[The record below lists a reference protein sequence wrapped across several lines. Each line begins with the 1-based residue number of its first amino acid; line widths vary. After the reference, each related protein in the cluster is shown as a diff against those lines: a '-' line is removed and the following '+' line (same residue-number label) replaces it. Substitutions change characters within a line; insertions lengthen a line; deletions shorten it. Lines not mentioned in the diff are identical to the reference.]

1 MEAVGAS
8 ASILTFITVAFS
20 VTQSIHSGLSAI
32 KDGPEV
38 IRSLTREIAQL
49 ESVLQRLKQIPFASI
64 NDIDKSQLKASAKR
78 CKGDLAELDHRLK
91 SLDVSTSDGRRGRLW
106 RKLKLCFSEKELDH
120 IRNAVQSHLHH
131 LTIQF
136 HIIQARQMSLTATQS
151 TQILSDLQHLKEEIA
166 ALRINSTA
174 TMVTEQGSLSTSGR
188 VTEVDDEEMGC
199 SPDTSLDES
208 INRLMRLLEKKPCVV
223 ESDDSEELLKDI
235 EHLLDCIRN
244 DAEPAESEGPRRFK
258 GIKAYGKYHP
268 IFSVDDD
275 QSNWY
280 VSVIYV
286 VVLLTSSG
294 ATISPEP
301 TDRRFLVSQERK
313 LKTIGTD
320 GGVMTFMT
328 ARRRRRPPP
337 EIGNEPSKNQSG
349 RAFLAK
355 LTYTS
360 WSSKKMLILSVEQV
374 QGLFNSVINMPPCFT
389 VCNILP
395 RDSVVF
401 DTTRCGSVKDLLQL
415 FERGK
420 ANLHDHDTYGWS
432 LLHHSVGNPPVLKFL
447 IEKGLDVDEVA
458 SRPDIGKQTY
468 GICLKHPYD
477 RTPLHLSLV
486 HGVAPDHYE
495 ALLNAGADV
504 TLQVQGSATAI
515 QWIANNDNEVSCLR
529 MEQTLC
535 KSPFAYADS
544 SDMRNQDLIP
554 RVCAESYISLSSEP
568 FQARRQIQ
576 ILLKNGYDINSPL
589 DGKTC
594 LHYLMTKEINPCL
607 DLILEFMDLL
617 IFVIENG
624 GDIWAVDDAGYLA
637 ANYAYDITCEADFL
651 FSPSLK
657 GDLWDSALSY
667 LGYDILRFRR
677 YYPRKARYMP
687 GYTRQDFEKLWQGRE
702 GDCPYWDDHSWPSSS
717 QNTIL
722 PFQRPGR
729 SNLCEACEICVTDPE
744 CFYCGVCLS
753 SFKYF
758 CEDDN
763 HQHDRLCPREQVAV
777 WELQEEDGKG
787 YWKLVY
793 FSGTISDYDVS
804 SSEDS
809 EDGGIL
815 LQDRLEEAF
824 SDASA
829 EEVS

>member
-1 MEAVGAS
+1 MEAVGAG

-20 VTQSIHSGLSAI
+20 VTQSIHSALSAI
-32 KDGPEV
+32 KDGPEI
-38 IRSLTREIAQL
+38 IRSLTDEIAQL
-49 ESVLQRLKQIPFASI
+49 ENVLQRLKTLSFVSVD
-64 NDIDKSQLKASAKR
+64 DIDKSQLKR
-78 CKGDLAELDHRLK
+78 LAEKCKDDLDKLDSRLR
-91 SLDVSTSDGRRGRLW
+91 SLDVSTSSGRRGRLW
-106 RKLKLCFSEKELDH
+106 RKLKLSFAEKELDH
-120 IRNAVQSHLHH
+120 IRNKIQSHLHH
-131 LTIQF
+131 LIIQF
-136 HIIQARQMSLTATQS
+136 HIIQTQQMSLTERQTTQA
-151 TQILSDLQHLKEEIA
+151 LSDLQQIKQGMA
-166 ALRINSTA
+166 AQLTA
-174 TMVTEQGSLSTSGR
+174 TAAIR
-188 VTEVDDEEMGC
+188 VTEEESPSISARVTDVDDEDTDC
-199 SPDTSLDES
+199 SPDITLDQS
-208 INRLMRLLEKKPCVV
+208 INRLIKLLEKKPYAV
-223 ESDDSEELLKDI
+223 ESEDSGELLEDLGD
-235 EHLLDCIRN
+235 LLEFIRR
-244 DAEPAESEGPRRFK
+244 DADSAESEGYCQNCRQDLSK
-258 GIKAYGKYHP
+258 ELGLMAHIILSAQTMM
-268 IFSVDDD
+268 IN
-275 QSNWY
+275 QN
-280 VSVIYV
+280 
-286 VVLLTSSG
+286 G

-301 TDRRFLVSQERK
+301 TDRQFLVSQERK
-313 LKTIGTD
+313 LKTIGTE

-458 SRPDIGKQTY
+458 SRPDIGKQT
-468 GICLKHPYD
+468 
-477 RTPLHLSLV
+477 TPLHLSLV

-702 GDCPYWDDHSWPSSS
+702 GDCPYWDDHPWPSSS

-753 SFKYF
+753 SFEFF

-763 HQHDRLCPREQVAV
+763 HKHDRFCPREQVAA
-777 WELQEEDGKG
+777 WELQEEDDEV
-787 YWKLVY
+787 YWELVH
-793 FSGTISDYDVS
+793 FSGNESDCDVS
-804 SSEDS
+804 LSEDS
-809 EDGGIL
+809 EDGGISS
-815 LQDRLEEAF
+815 QDRLEEES
-824 SDASA
+824 SDAVA